1 MEPGILMTL
10 VGVLAVPLLVLLN
23 GFFVAAEFALVSL
36 RQTRLEEM
44 LNARMP
50 GARAVK
56 QAVSHLDDMIAVTQL
71 GITLASLALGWVGE
85 PCVARVLQ
93 PAFVALPDLWSTAT
107 AHGIATVLA
116 FAAISFL
123 HVILGELV
131 PKAIALQT
139 PDRLSLWA
147 ARPLLLFASIARPFV
162 AVMSAAG
169 NGIVRLCGFEPLS
182 GHQMVHSVEE
192 LALLIEETRRAGVLP
207 RDQAEYVRNVF
218 RLPAKRVRDCLV
230 PRERMAALEVHMPEE
245 KVLEA
250 VREGAHTRM
259 PVYDGDPQNI
269 VGIVNT
275 KDLFH
280 LFSLRGMIVLDD
292 AMYPPLF
299 VEPDRPISE
308 VLREFRRRR
317 RPMALVRE
325 GPSGPILG
333 LITMEDIIE
342 EIVGEIEDEHDLP
355 PVPPPPAPKTK
366 KRKGRGS

>member
-1 MEPGILMTL
+1 MTL
-10 VGVLAVPLLVLLN
+10 AGVLAVPLCVMLN

-36 RQTRLEEM
+36 RKSRLEEM
-44 LNARMP
+44 LNARMA
-50 GARAVK
+50 GAQAVKRAVE
-56 QAVSHLDDMIAVTQL
+56 HLDDMIAVTQL
-71 GITLASLALGWVGE
+71 GITLASLALGWIGE
-85 PCVARVLQ
+85 PCIARAIQ
-93 PAFVALPDLWSTAT
+93 PALDALPSYWSTAT
-107 AHGIATVLA
+107 SHGIATVLA
-116 FAAISFL
+116 FAAITFL
-123 HVILGELV
+123 HVILGELA

-139 PDRLSLWA
+139 PDRLSLWV
-147 ARPLLLFASIARPFV
+147 ARPLLLFASLARPFV
-162 AVMSAAG
+162 ALMSAVG
-169 NGIVRLCGFEPLS
+169 NGVVRLCGFEPLS
-182 GHQMVHSVEE
+182 GHQMVHSVDE
-192 LALLIEETRRAGVLP
+192 LALIIEDTRRAGVLP

-218 RLPAKRVRDCLV
+218 RLPAKKVRDCMLPLEKV
-230 PRERMAALEVHMPEE
+230 AALELHMPEE

-259 PVYDGDPQNI
+259 PVYDGDLQNI

-325 GPSGPILG
+325 GIEGPLLG
-333 LITMEDIIE
+333 IITMEDIIE

-355 PVPPPPAPKTK
+355 PTQSPAKK
-366 KRKGRGS
+366 KRFRR